1 MIQRATAVFTEIVK
15 GLLRFGLDRL
25 GNTGADDPANAPS
38 GLTVEACHPYG
49 FRSRPR
55 DPDADANGVPTKG
68 AGLLLLDF
76 GGGDEG
82 GIPTQDPRVELADE
96 GKGGAQ
102 LYAWTGSAV
111 SSIVLSGDDGKVRV
125 TAPET
130 IIGSENGAKALVKD
144 ELLMQWITGTLIPAL
159 ANSPGGPISVAPPS
173 GLGTTKTRAE

>member
-82 GIPTQDPRVELADE
+82 GFPTQDPRVELVDE

-102 LYAWTGSAV
+102 RLMVRRTSLSPPKGGKPRSWEMRCN
-111 SSIVLSGDDGKVRV
+111 SSNWSNQR
-125 TAPET
+125 
-130 IIGSENGAKALVKD
+130 
-144 ELLMQWITGTLIPAL
+144 
-159 ANSPGGPISVAPPS
+159 
-173 GLGTTKTRAE
+173 